1 MVKDLGRGEV
11 RILRADRRQIGFE
24 MIDIEALLV
33 SGHQARLVW
42 SFVESLSLEDFYAKI
57 KSVEGEAGRPAADPA
72 VLLALWLYATIEGVG
87 SARELARLVGRD
99 VAYRWLAG
107 GVAVNYHG
115 LSDFRVDHGEVL
127 DKLLTQS
134 VAALMTDG
142 LVKFE
147 EVLID
152 GTKIKASAGAG
163 SFGRKDR
170 MQRIEKIAG
179 ERVAQLKTELESDPE
194 ASVRRKK
201 AAQLRAATELGERA
215 AKALKV
221 LKQLQEEKEQ
231 RALTHKTEEDE
242 KPEPRASLSDPEAR
256 IMRFPDRS
264 FKPGYNVQIVAD
276 ASGLVLAVEATDRR
290 NDTGLAK
297 PMVEQLVKRYGKL
310 PQRLL
315 ADSQYATAEDILA
328 LATDARGKVEVYSP
342 EAFERPDVKPETLRK
357 RQVQKLQ
364 EPQALKDWRARMGTS
379 LGQEIYRRRKR
390 IELVNAHIKNRGFGL
405 LALRGL
411 AKVKITALL
420 HALANNITLA
430 HHLRQQPA

>member
-1 MVKDLGRGEV
+1 M
-11 RILRADRRQIGFE
+11 RA
-24 MIDIEALLV
+24 MC
-33 SGHQARLVW
+33 
-42 SFVESLSLEDFYAKI
+42 
-57 KSVEGEAGRPAADPA
+57 
-72 VLLALWLYATIEGVG
+72 
-87 SARELARLVGRD
+87 
-99 VAYRWLAG
+99 
-107 GVAVNYHG
+107 
-115 LSDFRVDHGEVL
+115 
-127 DKLLTQS
+127 
-134 VAALMTDG
+134 
-142 LVKFE
+142 
-147 EVLID
+147 
-152 GTKIKASAGAG
+152 
-163 SFGRKDR
+163 
-170 MQRIEKIAG
+170 
-179 ERVAQLKTELESDPE
+179 
-194 ASVRRKK
+194 
-201 AAQLRAATELGERA
+201 
-215 AKALKV
+215 
-221 LKQLQEEKEQ
+221 LKQLQEEKQQ

-256 IMRFPDRS
+256 IMRFADGS

-276 ASGLVLAVEATDRR
+276 ANGLVLAVEATDRR

-357 RQVQKLQ
+357 RQLQKLQ